1 MTDLTNCLSY
11 HFVLFLVLRF
21 LSIGMSHLSGG
32 KLGLL
37 PNNIVLTNWI
47 LLLDRRILYVA
58 LLKHHLHTNS
68 ILGTNLHQL
77 HLLLLVYSIL

>member
-37 PNNIVLTNWI
+37 PKQHC
-47 LLLDRRILYVA
+47 A
-58 LLKHHLHTNS
+58 
-68 ILGTNLHQL
+68 HQL
-77 HLLLLVYSIL
+77 DSPAGQKNTLCGTIETSFAHKQHSWD